1 MTIQRLLI
9 RWVSFT
15 LLCVLFTQTAFS
27 QTKTITGKVSDDK
40 GAPVPG
46 ATVTLRGTNA
56 GASTAADGSFTL
68 TGPANATTLIVSSVG
83 FTNQEISIVGQSN
96 INVTL
101 QPTQSNL
108 NEVVVIGYGT
118 ARRRDVTGAVAT
130 VNAKDFNQGPIAAPD
145 QLLTNKTPGVQVTT
159 SSGQPGG
166 GTTIKIRGNATVIAG
181 ANLPL
186 IVVDGVPLDGRDATP
201 SLNLGTNGLPFGTTP
216 SSNPLLYI
224 NPYDIQSMEVLK
236 DANATAIYGSRGAN
250 GVLVI
255 TTKKATS
262 SGGTKIDFHA
272 SVGDNVGY
280 MKTDGVMNA
289 SQFRAKLQQY
299 NLGSAGYDSGYSVN
313 PLKDIEQHK
322 LLQTYDLD
330 LSGGND
336 NGKFHASIL
345 AQTNPGIIKKT
356 GLDKYLGTFNGTY
369 KMWDKRVTLDFNLIV
384 GHVQLD
390 QTLITNTPG
399 AGGNLMQWILN
410 WNPTVRYQA
419 PDGSYIGQAFT
430 DVNPMAALDAYT
442 DRSNVNT
449 VLGNISGTVRLAKG
463 LDYKML
469 YAINEGSGTRYTDF
483 NGWIQGVQGISATGL
498 GAISTANITSQTFT
512 HTLNY
517 NGDLTD
523 KLHLSAVA
531 GYEYW
536 TTNFRDQTL
545 LGTGFDINNT
555 WASRVSIRNSD
566 QLTDASSLSS
576 SPANPQDPSVEIQSY
591 FARVGF
597 NWADKYYLNGTFRA
611 DGSSKF
617 GVNNHYGYFP
627 SVGAR
632 WVLSN
637 EDFMKDITLINNLA
651 LRGSWGIT
659 GSQDFPAGA
668 AQTQFNFSQNAT
680 PVEIAYGNPNLK
692 WQRTAQTDIGLDF
705 TLLKGRLYGTFDWY
719 RKNTTQIVFQ
729 NQAIA
734 PGPGTNGKE
743 FVNLDGNLYNSGEE
757 LSLGGTVIDKPD
769 FTWDLSFNISHNK
782 NILKN
787 FNSPPVITGVINGNG
802 LSNTYAEEIAN
813 NQPIDVFY
821 MPHWLGYTKSGTD
834 TTTASSYFAGNPN
847 PEWLYGLSTTLR
859 YHKLSL
865 NLAFGGAGGYK
876 VFNNTALAVTNIG
889 IFAKGQNVSK
899 NAFAAGET
907 TANGTVFSDK
917 YLESGNFIKLRNAT
931 VNYNLGNIGNFKNA
945 SVYVTG
951 SNLFVKTKFTGFD
964 PEVNIDKQ
972 YQGFASVGMEY
983 LPYPTPRII
992 TIGINT
998 SF

>member
-1 MTIQRLLI
+1 MTIQRLLA
-9 RWVSFT
+9 RLVSFT

-27 QTKTITGKVSDDK
+27 QTKTITGKVTDDK
-40 GAPVPG
+40 GGPVQG
-46 ATVTLRGTNA
+46 ATVTLKGTSA
-56 GASTAADGSFTL
+56 GTSTGADGSFSI
-68 TGPANATTLIVSSVG
+68 TGPTTATTLVISSVG
-83 FTNQEISIVGQSN
+83 FTNQEISIAGQTSVN
-96 INVTL
+96 ITL

-118 ARRRDVTGAVAT
+118 ARRRDVTGSMAT
-130 VNAKDFNQGPIAAPD
+130 VNAKDFNQGPIASAD
-145 QLLTNKTPGVQVTT
+145 QLLQNKTPGVQVST

-166 GTTIKIRGNATVIAG
+166 GTTIKIRGNASILAG

-216 SSNPLLYI
+216 GSNPLLYI
-224 NPYDIQSMEVLK
+224 NPYDIQSIDVLK

-250 GVLVI
+250 GIMMI

-272 SVGDNVGY
+272 SLGDNVGY
-280 MKTDGVMNA
+280 MKTNGLMTA
-289 SQFRAKLQQY
+289 SQFRSKLQQY

-322 LLQTYDLD
+322 LIQTYDLD

-336 NGKFHASIL
+336 NGKFHASLL

-369 KMWDKRVTLDFNLIV
+369 KLWDKRVTLDFNLIV

-410 WNPTVRYQA
+410 WNPTVRYRA

-430 DVNPMAALDAYT
+430 DVNPMAALDAYS

-469 YAINEGSGTRYTDF
+469 YAINEGSGTRYTNFD
-483 NGWIQGVQGISATGL
+483 GWIQGVQGISATGL

-523 KLHLSAVA
+523 KLHLNAVA

-536 TTNFRDQTL
+536 TTNYRDQTL

-555 WASRVSIRNSD
+555 WATRVGIQNTD
-566 QLTDASSLSS
+566 QLTDASSLST
-576 SPANPQDPSVEIQSY
+576 SPANPQDPKVEIQSY
-591 FARVGF
+591 FARVDF
-597 NWADKYYLNGTFRA
+597 NWADKYHLNGTFRG
-611 DGSSKF
+611 DGSNKF
-617 GVNNHYGYFP
+617 GANNHYGYFP
-627 SVGAR
+627 SVGVR

-651 LRGSWGIT
+651 IRGSWGIT

-668 AQTQFNFSQNAT
+668 SQTQYSFTQNAT
-680 PVEIAYGNPNLK
+680 PAEIGTPNPNLK

-719 RKNTTQIVFQ
+719 HKNTTQIVFQ
-729 NQAIA
+729 SQSIA
-734 PGPGTNGKE
+734 PGPGTNAKE
-743 FVNLDGNLYNSGEE
+743 YVNLNGNLYNTGEE
-757 LSLGGTVIDKPD
+757 LTLGGTVIDKAD
-769 FTWDLSFNISHNK
+769 FTWDVAFNISHNK

-787 FNSPPVITGVINGNG
+787 FNFPPFLTGVINGNG

-821 MPHWLGYTKSGTD
+821 MPHWLGYTKAGTD
-834 TTTASSYFAGNPN
+834 TVSGSSYYAGNPN

-889 IFAKGQNVSK
+889 IFAKGQNVTTK
-899 NAFAAGET
+899 AFQPGET

-917 YLESGNFIKLRNAT
+917 YLESGNFVKLRNAT
-931 VNYNLGNIGNFKNA
+931 VTYNIGNIGNFKNA

-951 SNLFVKTKFTGFD
+951 SNLFVATKFTGFD

-972 YQGFASVGMEY
+972 YQGFASIGMEY